1 MEVSIHSGCSQFN
14 STCKI
19 LLVGPMGATGS
30 GGGLANLA
38 ASLPIPPQAQ
48 LVADYIV
55 EAGSSDMGSSG
66 GGFPS
71 GYQSGF
77 CG

>member
-1 MEVSIHSGCSQFN
+1 MFHFVNIYLDIC
-14 STCKI
+14 

-38 ASLPIPPQAQ
+38 ASLPLPPQGQ

-55 EAGSSDMGSSG
+55 EAGGGSSG
-66 GGFPS
+66 GS
-71 GYQSGF
+71 GYPNDYQQSGGGSF
-77 CG
+77 GEHQ